1 MKIRILTVG
10 KLKEDFAKEGVKE
23 YTKRLSKFTQIEIIE
38 VDDEKTK
45 ENASKTELNLLK
57 DKEGE
62 KLLAKISDK
71 DYVIALAING
81 KTYDSVSFSNHLSD
95 LMNTGNSTIDFVIG
109 GSVGLSDKVLRR
121 ANEKL
126 SFSDFT
132 FPHQLMRVIL
142 LEQIF
147 RAFKI
152 AKNEPYHK

>member
-23 YTKRLSKFTQIEIIE
+23 YKKRLSKFTQIEIIE

-81 KTYDSVSFSNHLSD
+81 KTYDSVAFSNHLSD

>member
-1 MKIRILTVG
+1 MKVRILTVG

-23 YTKRLSKFTQIEIIE
+23 YTKRLSKFAQIEIVE

-45 ENASKTELNLLK
+45 ENASDNELNLVK

-62 KLLAKISDK
+62 KLLARIAEK

-81 KTYDSVSFSNHLSD
+81 NTYDSVAFSKHLSE

-109 GSVGLSDKVLRR
+109 GSVGLSDKVLKR

>member
-10 KLKEDFAKEGVKE
+10 KLKEPFAKEGVNE
-23 YTKRLSKFTQIEIIE
+23 YSKRLSKLTQIEVIE

-45 ENASKTELNLLK
+45 ENASINELNLVK

-62 KLLAKISDK
+62 KLLSKISDK

-81 KTYDSVSFSNHLSD
+81 KTYDSVSFSNHLEE

-109 GSVGLSDKVLRR
+109 GSVGLSDRVLQR

>member
-1 MKIRILTVG
+1 MKIKILTVG
-10 KLKEDFAKEGVKE
+10 KCKEDFVKEGVKE
-23 YTKRLSKFTQIEIIE
+23 YCKRLSKFAQIEIIE

-45 ENASKTELNLLK
+45 ENASINEINLVK
-57 DKEGE
+57 DKEGK
-62 KLLAKISDK
+62 KLLSKIDDK
-71 DYVIALAING
+71 DYVICLAIKG

-109 GSVGLSDKVLRR
+109 GSLGLSDEVLNR

-152 AKNEPYHK
+152 KNNEPYHK